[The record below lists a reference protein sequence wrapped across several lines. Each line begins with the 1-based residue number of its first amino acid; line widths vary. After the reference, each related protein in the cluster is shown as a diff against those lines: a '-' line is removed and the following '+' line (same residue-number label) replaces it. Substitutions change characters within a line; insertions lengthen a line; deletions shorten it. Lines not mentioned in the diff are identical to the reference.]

1 MAATTD
7 SDADLLIMIGG
18 DAPDRVVRRERRIRI
33 AGSSDLTKLLLPGD
47 RYHRL
52 HVTRN
57 LLRGPRLPDLGQ
69 YSHLLNLITEA
80 EENARSLDAMHKL
93 LRGARGKVIN
103 SPSAI
108 LRTTRDQVARRLK
121 GLTGLV
127 VPAAVRIGA
136 GKPAATC
143 ARLLEEAGAAPPL
156 ILRQAGTHGGK
167 IVGCFDSVE
176 AALAARDPLA
186 DHIATRFVDFRS
198 ADGLYRKY
206 RTFFIGD
213 RLILRHLLISD
224 SWNIHAKDRVR
235 FMAERPE
242 LVAEERALF
251 DREDAFAPAIRDVLR
266 GVRAR
271 IGLDFFGID
280 FGIAPGGEVVLFEAN
295 ATMNF
300 LPFSPD
306 PQYAYLQRAL
316 APARDAF
323 RALLGLAPVE
333 PGVAAELPAR
343 LERT

>member
-7 SDADLLIMIGG
+7 PDAELLIMIGG
-18 DAPDRVVRRERRIRI
+18 DAAERVVRRDRRIRI
-33 AGSSDLTKLLLPGD
+33 AGASDLTKLLLPGD

-80 EENARSLDAMHKL
+80 EENSRSLDAMHKL
-93 LRGARGKVIN
+93 LRGARGRVLN
-103 SPSAI
+103 PPSAI
-108 LRTTRDQVARRLK
+108 IRTTRDQVARRLK
-121 GLTGLV
+121 GLPGLI

-136 GKPAATC
+136 GRPAKSC
-143 ARLLEEAGAAPPL
+143 VRLLDDAGAAPPL
-156 ILRQAGTHGGK
+156 ILRQAGTHGGR

-176 AALAARDPLA
+176 ALLAERDPAA
-186 DHIATRFVDFRS
+186 DHIATHFVDFRS
-198 ADGLYRKY
+198 ADGFYRKY
-206 RTFFIGD
+206 RVFFIGD

-235 FMAERPE
+235 FMAERPA

-251 DREDAFAPAIRDVLR
+251 EQEEALAPAIRDVLE

-271 IGLDFFGID
+271 MGLDFFGMD
-280 FGIAPGGEVVLFEAN
+280 FGIGPGGEVVLFEAN

-300 LPFSPD
+300 LPFSTD
-306 PQYAYLQRAL
+306 PQYSYLQRAL

-323 RALLGLAPVE
+323 RGLLGLAPVE
-333 PGVAAELPAR
+333 PGTAGLPAQ
-343 LERT
+343 LERA